1 MILKNKYLVIRF
13 ICGIATIILAMCH
26 FIGKIDNKK
35 LMPFI
40 IINLFILEIFD
51 DRSSKKF
58 KSYTKYD
65 GLKIILSCIL
75 LFWIIVISI
84 SIFHT

>member
-1 MILKNKYLVIRF
+1 MKNKYLVIRF
-13 ICGIATIILAMCH
+13 MCGIAATVLAMCH
-26 FIGKIDNKK
+26 FIGKIDNEK

-40 IINLFILEIFD
+40 IIDLFVLQIFD
-51 DRSSKKF
+51 YRSSKKF
-58 KSYTKYD
+58 QSYTKYN

-75 LFWIIVISI
+75 FFWIIVIAI